1 MSGRWAGGVL
11 LIPSDRRA
19 QYSRWWWRQRQS
31 RGILIP
37 CYGCWR
43 GGDEKMDEP
52 MFLVLVIRH
61 CVTEWRCDQSRRVP
75 SVPRALGPPLCFN
88 VAVFNQSSSS
98 MSCLLTRKGVG
109 SKLRIGSL
117 DLKMRGAA
125 RPSRSNSHDEPYI
138 STGRSPALGPFPRDC
153 SDWQLADDCSTR
165 RFYTFAARVCEWL
178 TCLSAPASLKTLGA
192 VAEEPENNIT
202 SRRFT
207 QTRGG
212 TLTHLSIYTDGL
224 TGSSAVDNFLFAV
237 TVWDR
242 HRAVVNWGG
251 SKSAGQGY
259 PRRARNLELSSISE
273 EEKKHF
279 REYKESVVKLQSLW
293 LCACSV
299 WWCHASDTHFY
310 RFEIS
315 LFVGEQNSVIRMH
328 SVPLIRCHKSALK
341 NYWSVVCLLVVRLG
355 SRAESCVKVAQHTDY
370 AGAVAR
376 AFMAQPRVSSRN
388 TSQPHFTLMP
398 SLPSIYILSH
408 VPREEACARPYSS
421 GVYEAP

>member
-1 MSGRWAGGVL
+1 MTTKAKQGNLDSMLRLVK
-11 LIPSDRRA
+11 
-19 QYSRWWWRQRQS
+19 
-31 RGILIP
+31 
-37 CYGCWR
+37 

-52 MFLVLVIRH
+52 MFLVLAIRH
-61 CVTEWRCDQSRRVP
+61 SVSEWRCDQSRRVP
-75 SVPRALGPPLCFN
+75 SVPRALGPPLCFS
-88 VAVFNQSSSS
+88 VAVLNQSSSS

-202 SRRFT
+202 SLRFT
-207 QTRGG
+207 QTRRGHFNTSIHIYRWFDWQQRRG
-212 TLTHLSIYTDGL
+212 QLPLCCNSVGPSPRCCTL
-224 TGSSAVDNFLFAV
+224 
-237 TVWDR
+237 
-242 HRAVVNWGG
+242 
-251 SKSAGQGY
+251 
-259 PRRARNLELSSISE
+259 RRQQIGRTRLSSSRAEFGVVIHQRGRE
-273 EEKKHF
+273 ETFAGIQRIRCEAT
-279 REYKESVVKLQSLW
+279 ESVIREW
-293 LCACSV
+293 CACSV

-310 RFEIS
+310 RFKIS

-328 SVPLIRCHKSALK
+328 SVTPIRCHKSALK
-341 NYWSVVCLLVVRLG
+341 NYWSVVCLLVVRVG

-388 TSQPHFTLMP
+388 TPQPHFTLMP
-398 SLPSIYILSH
+398 SPPSISIRSH

-421 GVYEAP
+421 SVYEAR